1 MPTGFWGK
9 NIGQKWEELGY
20 QRGNT
25 VKNVIQQHNEGAAM
39 MWIAA
44 ARTQSMPEGGTII
57 YEIVD
62 AEALRFK
69 DGAFDGVTSTFGIMF
84 ASRW

>member
-1 MPTGFWGK
+1 
-9 NIGQKWEELGY
+9 
-20 QRGNT
+20 
-25 VKNVIQQHNEGAAM
+25 M